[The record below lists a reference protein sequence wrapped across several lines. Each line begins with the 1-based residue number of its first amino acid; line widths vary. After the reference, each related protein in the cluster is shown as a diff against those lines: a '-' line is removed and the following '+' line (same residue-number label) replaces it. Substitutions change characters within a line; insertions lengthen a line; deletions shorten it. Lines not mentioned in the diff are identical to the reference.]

1 MVRDKGRRIASE
13 RAETIN
19 HHNGELLRKI
29 PKITRLENC
38 IMEIDT
44 VRGVIRKIPK
54 ITRLENCIM
63 EIDTVRGVISVSHG
77 GRVKFQ
83 VSRIP
88 LRRLAL
94 PSITVVAAPEVIK

>member
-1 MVRDKGRRIASE
+1 MVKDKDRGIASD

-19 HHNGELLRKI
+19 HLKGESPRKF

-44 VRGVIRKIPK
+44 I
-54 ITRLENCIM
+54 
-63 EIDTVRGVISVSHG
+63 RGVISVSHG

>member
-19 HHNGELLRKI
+19 HHNGELL
-29 PKITRLENC
+29 
-38 IMEIDT
+38 
-44 VRGVIRKIPK
+44 RKIPK

>member
-19 HHNGELLRKI
+19 HHNGELL
-29 PKITRLENC
+29 
-38 IMEIDT
+38 
-44 VRGVIRKIPK
+44 RKIPK

-94 PSITVVAAPEVIK
+94 PSITVVAGPEVIK

>member
-1 MVRDKGRRIASE
+1 MVKDKDRRSASN

-19 HHNGELLRKI
+19 HHNGQLL
-29 PKITRLENC
+29 
-38 IMEIDT
+38 
-44 VRGVIRKIPK
+44 RKIPK

>member
-1 MVRDKGRRIASE
+1 MVRDKDRRIASD

-19 HHNGELLRKI
+19 HLKGESLRK
-29 PKITRLENC
+29 
-38 IMEIDT
+38 
-44 VRGVIRKIPK
+44 VPK

-88 LRRLAL
+88 LGRLAL
-94 PSITVVAAPEVIK
+94 PTITVVAAPEVSK

>member
-1 MVRDKGRRIASE
+1 MVKDKDRRSAAN

-19 HHNGELLRKI
+19 HHNGELL
-29 PKITRLENC
+29 
-38 IMEIDT
+38 
-44 VRGVIRKIPK
+44 RKIPK

>member
-1 MVRDKGRRIASE
+1 MVKDKDRRSASNH
-13 RAETIN
+13 AETIN
-19 HHNGELLRKI
+19 HHNGELL
-29 PKITRLENC
+29 
-38 IMEIDT
+38 
-44 VRGVIRKIPK
+44 RKIPK

>member
-1 MVRDKGRRIASE
+1 MVKDKDRRSASN
-13 RAETIN
+13 RAETTN
-19 HHNGELLRKI
+19 HHNGQLL
-29 PKITRLENC
+29 
-38 IMEIDT
+38 
-44 VRGVIRKIPK
+44 RKIPK